1 MKKTKLFLSLLAL
14 SAVLGFASCTKKPK
28 ATSKTDT
35 TITQTTEEKCT
46 VSFDSN
52 GGTNVVAVK
61 VTKGGKLTA
70 PTAPTK
76 VSDDENNYSFDG
88 WYKDQALNQAFDF
101 SKDTITKDTTLYA
114 KWNATP
120 ITKYTV
126 TFETNGGSNV
136 TSQHVKA
143 GGKVVRPETD
153 PTKDADD
160 DYTYEFENWY
170 KDQALNQAFDFS
182 KDTISKDTTLYA
194 KWTST
199 PITKYTVTFET
210 NGGSD
215 VTSQQVKVGGKAV
228 RPETDPTKDADQQYT
243 YTFAGWYSDA
253 ACTQEFDFSS
263 PITSATT
270 IYAKW
275 STTTN
280 EYTVTFNTNGGTTV
294 NPQTIAYGSKV
305 TEPTAPT
312 RDADSSN
319 TYEFAGWY
327 RDAALNYEFDFNS
340 SITGATTIYAKWDA
354 TPIIHS
360 ATVDYTAHVI
370 SGTYATSLTGDANN
384 NIYLPFVIYSDVEVG
399 YRFLGYSTNP
409 NATTA
414 DYAGGTVKLT
424 DDTTFYAIFKKVPI
438 ITYDFNG
445 SGQTAETVSAGENGY
460 TTIRPEAPTRTGAYK
475 FLGWSTNKNATTGEY
490 QPSNYVQF
498 TEDTT
503 LYAIWSN
510 KVAVTLDLNGGVS
523 SQLPA
528 SIEVVEGSATLPT
541 YAPGKANARFL
552 GWSARKTADDGT
564 WQPGDTIT
572 RVTGDL
578 TIYAIW
584 QQTVTVYVRPNNY
597 NHIGTRYVKDVGD
610 SLTLRYDNEKQHYTF
625 AGWQI
630 TAYDNTG
637 AQISGFENKVDYGYE
652 LEFTEDMTTVYVDG
666 LWTGK
671 KVTVQFE
678 RNISANV
685 VTGWVSNI
693 NTRFGETF
701 TIPDGSSFVSDNY
714 EFIGWHWGEFDQN
727 YNDMPTDISIDF
739 AIGDE
744 VFVDDYHVFEYPE
757 GNYMFIYAVFREKGH
772 TYETSTIAPTLEFN
786 GKTTYTCT
794 DDPKYSYETPITND
808 NIFAGYISNV
818 EYIAGRG
825 VTLYTTIM
833 QGKVSYGDEV
843 SVVLRDHSVVDVVIT
858 GVKKNNS
865 IVETASKG
873 ETVGLILR
881 SNVIT
886 DTNINIVGVGG
897 VVCAKG
903 EAITDVHTIYV
914 KARLLSSNE
923 GGRHVGFTTSYQPMI
938 KVETFYGRTTIAA
951 VYNASSYEKLADNT
965 FIQLGKEY
973 IFKLESS
980 TALNAWI
987 GEDIQLTENGL
998 VIGEGKIIARTDA
1011 QAADYFENNIIVT
1024 LYEDGG
1030 APLYVAVKKGTRW
1043 VDIECPFTKEGYR
1056 FIGWLNQFSSEIID
1070 DPELIDLVEFENLYE
1085 GTITR
1090 ATVFA
1095 PGWVLDTD

>member
-1 MKKTKLFLSLLAL
+1 MKKRKLLLGLLVATAFLGL
-14 SAVLGFASCTKKPK
+14 ASCGGKSNKDDSGNNSNNQSQADETRYTVTFNTNGGSDVSSIQVVKDGK
-28 ATSKTDT
+28 ATTP
-35 TITQTTEEKCT
+35 I
-46 VSFDSN
+46 
-52 GGTNVVAVK
+52 
-61 VTKGGKLTA
+61 
-70 PTAPTK
+70 APTK
-76 VSDDENNYSFDG
+76 DADADNTYSFVG
-88 WYKDQALNQAFDF
+88 WYKNEQCTEAFDF
-101 SKDTITKDTTLYA
+101 VNETITGDITLYA
-114 KWNATP
+114 KWAKIP
-120 ITKYTV
+120 KAKYAV
-126 TFETNGGSNV
+126 TFDTNGGSTV
-136 TSQHVKA
+136 ASQQVSD
-143 GGKVVRPETD
+143 GGKASRPTVNPSKEA
-153 PTKDADD
+153 DAQ
-160 DYTYEFENWY
+160 YTYSFENWY
-170 KDQALNQAFDFS
+170 KDAALTEVFDF
-182 KDTISKDTTLYA
+182 DTETIS
-194 KWTST
+194 
-199 PITKYTVTFET
+199 
-210 NGGSD
+210 
-215 VTSQQVKVGGKAV
+215 
-228 RPETDPTKDADQQYT
+228 
-243 YTFAGWYSDA
+243 
-253 ACTQEFDFSS
+253 
-263 PITSATT
+263 SATT

-275 STTTN
+275 NTTTN
-280 EYTVTFNTNGGTTV
+280 EYTVTFNTNGGSSV
-294 NPQTIAYGSKV
+294 DSQSVAYGSKV
-305 TEPTAPT
+305 NEPTEPT

-319 TYEFAGWY
+319 NYEFAGWY
-327 RDAALNYEFDFNS
+327 RDSALNYEFDFDNAT
-340 SITGATTIYAKWDA
+340 ITSATTIYAKWDA

-360 ATVDYTAHVI
+360 ATVDYSDHVI

-424 DDTTFYAIFKKVPI
+424 DDTTFYAIFKEVPI

-498 TEDTT
+498 TQDTT

-510 KVAVTLDLNGGVS
+510 NVAVTLDLNGGVS
-523 SQLPA
+523 SQLPT
-528 SIEVVEGSATLPT
+528 SIEVIDGSATLPT

-597 NHIGTRYVKDVGD
+597 NHIGTKYVKDVGD
-610 SLTLRYDNEKQHYTF
+610 SLTLIYDYQKQHYTF

-637 AQISGFENKVDYGYE
+637 ALISGFENKVGYGYE
-652 LEFTEDMTTVYVDG
+652 LEFTENMTTVYVDG

-671 KVTVQFE
+671 EVTVIFE

-727 YNDMPTDISIDF
+727 YNNMPTDISIDF

-833 QGKVSYGDEV
+833 QGTVSVLDEV
-843 SVVLRDHSVVDVVIT
+843 SVVLRDHSVVDVMIT
-858 GVKKNNS
+858 GVVKNNK

-914 KARLLSSNE
+914 KARLLSSDE

-938 KVETFYGRTTIAA
+938 KVETYYGRTTIAGI
-951 VYNASSYEKLADNT
+951 YNASSYEKLADNT

-1056 FIGWLNQFSSEIID
+1056 FIGWLNQYGSEVVD
-1070 DPELIDLVEFENLYE
+1070 DPELIELIEYENLYE
-1085 GTITR
+1085 GTITSS
-1090 ATVFA
+1090 TVFA
-1095 PGWVLDTD
+1095 PGWVLDTE